1 MIRLALWL
9 AGILGLTVVLHWL
22 ASRPGTV
29 RIEWLGQILEL
40 SVFSAIVML
49 ATLLG
54 AVLLTWSALRQ
65 AWRSPAALARYLD
78 LRRRRR
84 GLDALTGGIIA
95 VGAGDRALAT
105 RYAAQARKALPHEP
119 LTHLLRA
126 QAAQIG
132 GDRATARRIFE
143 AMLAAPDTEP
153 LGLRGLYLEAER
165 EGEREAA
172 RQFAERALRL
182 NPKLGWPVDA
192 LLELQCRAADWP
204 GALETLGL
212 AERQHLVDRAPAR
225 RRRAVLLT
233 AQAQALED
241 DAPDKALELALE
253 AHGLARDLV
262 PAAAVAGRILASR
275 GRTPKAARV
284 LLRTWRQAPH
294 PDLAVAYAYA
304 RPGDSPRDRLDRVRH
319 LARLTPNHP
328 EALIAVATGAIEAHA
343 WDEAREALKPLLEG
357 RLTARVCALMARI
370 EGEQYRDS
378 GRVRE
383 WLGRAAGAGRDPAW
397 IADGVAYPRWS
408 PVSPATGQLDAM
420 RWGVPAAASAHE
432 GAAAAAAFSARL
444 ETLLGL
450 GVAGEARVDVAA
462 PPPGPPAGRLAPVVP
477 EGGADG
483 REAPAPPLPDA
494 TRGSPGASSSRPV
507 AEPVHAPTGR
517 DVAAAP
523 ASTLLPPPPPTPPAA
538 APAPAPRDSPVAA
551 DAPLS
556 VGAKPAPVQPAAR
569 PRKPEPRIFVPPR
582 APDDPGADAPDLD
595 DLQGYPTKA

>member
-1 MIRLALWL
+1 MIRVALYLLGILALTWALHQL
-9 AGILGLTVVLHWL
+9 AE
-22 ASRPGTV
+22 RPGT
-29 RIEWLGQILEL
+29 ITLSWLGYIAEI
-40 SVFSAIVML
+40 SVFSGIVML

-54 AVLLTWSALRQ
+54 AVLLAWSGLRHV
-65 AWRSPAALARYLD
+65 WRSPAALAHFFG
-78 LRRRRR
+78 RRRRQR

-95 VGAGDRALAT
+95 VGAGDRALAA

-143 AMLAAPDTEP
+143 AMLASPDTEQ

-172 RQFAERALRL
+172 RQFAGRALRL

-192 LLELQCRAADWP
+192 LFDLQCRAADWL

-212 AERQHLVDRAPAR
+212 AERQHLVGKAPAR

-241 DAPDKALELALE
+241 DAPDKALDLALE
-253 AHGLARDLV
+253 AHGLAHDLV
-262 PAAAVAGRILASR
+262 PAAAIAGRILASR

-319 LARLTPNHP
+319 LARITPNHP
-328 EALIAVATGAIEAHA
+328 EALIAVAASAIEAHA
-343 WDEAREALKPLLEG
+343 WDEAREALKPLLES
-357 RLTARVCALMARI
+357 RLSPRVCALMARI
-370 EGEQYRDS
+370 EGEQYRDA

-383 WLGRAAGAGRDPAW
+383 WLARAAGAGCDPAW

-420 RWGVPAAASAHE
+420 RWGAPAVTSAD
-432 GAAAAAAFSARL
+432 GATAAAALAAGWRRCSASVWPARHAWRL
-444 ETLLGL
+444 RRRVSRRSTTPAPGL
-450 GVAGEARVDVAA
+450 
-462 PPPGPPAGRLAPVVP
+462 P
-477 EGGADG
+477 EGEPDNPD
-483 REAPAPPLPDA
+483 APAKPAAGLPDA
-494 TRGSPGASSSRPV
+494 GGDSCAFASIGRRRGCVVALRRHGPDLSGTRPPRKAPRAQRPGRRPPRRPSAHASRRSRGSSC
-507 AEPVHAPTGR
+507 
-517 DVAAAP
+517 
-523 ASTLLPPPPPTPPAA
+523 
-538 APAPAPRDSPVAA
+538 PR
-551 DAPLS
+551 
-556 VGAKPAPVQPAAR
+556 G
-569 PRKPEPRIFVPPR
+569 

>member
-1 MIRLALWL
+1 MIRVALYL
-9 AGILGLTVVLHWL
+9 AGILALTAVLHWL

-29 RIEWLGQILEL
+29 RIEWLGEILEL
-40 SVFSAIVML
+40 SVLSGLVML
-49 ATLLG
+49 AILLG
-54 AVLLTWSALRQ
+54 ALLLAWSALRQ
-65 AWRSPAALARYLD
+65 LWRSPGALAHYFD
-78 LRRRRR
+78 RRRRQR

-95 VGAGDRALAT
+95 VGAGDRTLAG
-105 RYAAQARKALPHEP
+105 RYAALARKALPHEP

-143 AMLAAPDTEP
+143 AMLASPDTEQ

-172 RQFAERALRL
+172 RHLAERALRR
-182 NPKLGWPVDA
+182 NPRLGWPADA
-192 LLELQCRAADWP
+192 LFDLQCRAADWP
-204 GALETLGL
+204 GALETLAL
-212 AERQHLVDRAPAR
+212 AERQRLLEKGSAR

-241 DAPDKALELALE
+241 DAPDKALEVALE

-262 PAAAVAGRILASR
+262 PAAAIAGRILASR

-328 EALIAVATGAIEAHA
+328 EALIGVATSAVEAHA

-357 RLTARVCALMARI
+357 RLTQRVCALMARI
-370 EGEQYRDS
+370 EGEQYRDA

-383 WLGRAAGAGRDPAW
+383 WLARAAGAGRDPAW
-397 IADGVAYPRWS
+397 IADGVAYPRWG

-420 RWGVPAAASAHE
+420 RWGVPAAATSLESTAT
-432 GAAAAAAFSARL
+432 ALATRL

-450 GVAGEARVDVAA
+450 GGASEARVEAA
-462 PPPGPPAGRLAPVVP
+462 ARYEQPI
-477 EGGADG
+477 
-483 REAPAPPLPDA
+483 APAPALTDDEPRAAEARAKLLP
-494 TRGSPGASSSRPV
+494 
-507 AEPVHAPTGR
+507 
-517 DVAAAP
+517 AAP
-523 ASTLLPPPPPTPPAA
+523 ATSAAPAAAQREAASASVDREIASVPITEPPAA
-538 APAPAPRDSPVAA
+538 ATKLARSDTPGMTGHSPSA
-551 DAPLS
+551 DAKPGVPATPTS
-556 VGAKPAPVQPAAR
+556 RPRPVKPA
-569 PRKPEPRIFVPPR
+569 EPRIFVPPR
-582 APDDPGADAPDLD
+582 APDDPGTDASDHD
-595 DLQGYPTKA
+595 DLSGYPTKA

>member
-1 MIRLALWL
+1 MIRVAAYL
-9 AGILGLTVVLHWL
+9 AGILALTWVLHQL

-29 RIEWLGQILEL
+29 RIEWLGQIVEL
-40 SVFSAIVML
+40 SVFSGIVIL
-49 ATLLG
+49 ASLLG
-54 AVLLTWSALRQ
+54 ILLLVGSLLRG
-65 AWRSPAALARYLD
+65 AWRSPAALAHYFD
-78 LRRRRR
+78 RRRRQR

-95 VGAGDRALAT
+95 VGAGDRALAA

-143 AMLAAPDTEP
+143 AMLASPDTEQ
-153 LGLRGLYLEAER
+153 LGLRGLNLEAER
-165 EGEREAA
+165 EGEREAG
-172 RQFAERALRL
+172 RQLAERALRL
-182 NPKLGWPVDA
+182 NARLGWPVDA
-192 LLELQCRAADWP
+192 LFDLECRAGDWH
-204 GALETLGL
+204 GALETLAL
-212 AERQHLVDRAPAR
+212 AERQQLLEKGPAR

-328 EALIAVATGAIEAHA
+328 EALIAVATSAIEAHA

-357 RLTARVCALMARI
+357 RLTQRVCALMARI
-370 EGEQYRDS
+370 EGEQYRDA

-383 WLGRAAGAGRDPAW
+383 WLARAAGAARDPAW
-397 IADGVAYPRWS
+397 IANGVAYPYWS

-420 RWGVPAAASAHE
+420 RWGVPAATSTESA
-432 GAAAAAAFSARL
+432 AMATALATRL
-444 ETLLGL
+444 ETLLAPAP
-450 GVAGEARVDVAA
+450 AGEARVEAA
-462 PPPGPPAGRLAPVVP
+462 QGREPAVRKPPATLP
-477 EGGADG
+477 EREPGGADASAKLLPAAPVPPQ
-483 REAPAPPLPDA
+483 RETAPPSAHRQVEAPSIAGPLPADVDDA
-494 TRGSPGASSSRPV
+494 RKDTPRV
-507 AEPVHAPTGR
+507 AEPPSTSAP
-517 DVAAAP
+517 
-523 ASTLLPPPPPTPPAA
+523 
-538 APAPAPRDSPVAA
+538 
-551 DAPLS
+551 
-556 VGAKPAPVQPAAR
+556 KPATAPVPTTR
-569 PRKPEPRIFVPPR
+569 PRPTKPTEPRIFVPPR
-582 APDDPGADAPDLD
+582 APDDPGADVSDLD
-595 DLQGYPTKA
+595 ELSGYPTKA

>member
-1 MIRLALWL
+1 MIRVALYL
-9 AGILGLTVVLHWL
+9 AGILALTWALHQL

-40 SVFSAIVML
+40 SVFSAIVIL

-54 AVLLTWSALRQ
+54 ALLLLWSLLRG
-65 AWRSPAALARYLD
+65 AWRSPAALAHYVN
-78 LRRRRR
+78 RRRRQR

-95 VGAGDRALAT
+95 VGAGDRVLAA
-105 RYAAQARKALPHEP
+105 RYAAQARKDLPHEP

-132 GDRATARRIFE
+132 GDRVTTRRIFE
-143 AMLAAPDTEP
+143 AMLASPDTEQ

-165 EGEREAA
+165 EGEREPA
-172 RQFAERALRL
+172 RQLAERALRL
-182 NPKLGWPVDA
+182 NPRLGWPVVA
-192 LLELQCRAADWP
+192 LFDLQCRGADWH
-204 GALETLGL
+204 GALETLAL
-212 AERQHLVDRAPAR
+212 AERQHLVEKGPAR

-253 AHGLARDLV
+253 AHALARDLV

-319 LARLTPNHP
+319 LARLTPNHF
-328 EALIAVATGAIEAHA
+328 EALIAVATSAIEAHA

-357 RLTARVCALMARI
+357 RLTQRVCALMARI
-370 EGEQYRDS
+370 EGEQYRDA

-383 WLGRAAGAGRDPAW
+383 WLARTAGAARDPAW

-420 RWGVPAAASAHE
+420 RWGVPAATTSIESA
-432 GAAAAAAFSARL
+432 AMATALATRL
-444 ETLLGL
+444 ETLLGPSP
-450 GVAGEARVDVAA
+450 ASEARVEAMPQREPAMGRTAPALPAGERESRVTPAESVPAA
-462 PPPGPPAGRLAPVVP
+462 PTASAPPARRESPPSPVEREVASAP
-477 EGGADG
+477 ADDPPSL
-483 REAPAPPLPDA
+483 EPSSTSAESPPHAPAPT
-494 TRGSPGASSSRPV
+494 TRPRP
-507 AEPVHAPTGR
+507 
-517 DVAAAP
+517 
-523 ASTLLPPPPPTPPAA
+523 
-538 APAPAPRDSPVAA
+538 
-551 DAPLS
+551 
-556 VGAKPAPVQPAAR
+556 AR
-569 PRKPEPRIFVPPR
+569 PTEPRIFVPPR
-582 APDDPGADAPDLD
+582 APDDPGADAPDID
-595 DLQGYPTKA
+595 DLSGYPTKA

>member
-1 MIRLALWL
+1 MIRVALWL
-9 AGILGLTVVLHWL
+9 VGILGLTVALHWL
-22 ASRPGTV
+22 ASRPGSV

-40 SVFSAIVML
+40 SVFSGIVML
-49 ATLLG
+49 ATLLV
-54 AVLLTWSALRQ
+54 AALLTWAGLRQ
-65 AWRSPAALARYLD
+65 AWRSPAALAHYFD
-78 LRRRRR
+78 RRRRQR
-84 GLDALTGGIIA
+84 GTDALTAGIIA
-95 VGAGDRALAT
+95 VGAGDRAAAT

-143 AMLAAPDTEP
+143 AMLAAPDTEQ

-182 NPKLGWPVDA
+182 NPRLGWPVDA
-192 LLELQCRAADWP
+192 LFGLQCRAADWL
-204 GALETLGL
+204 GALQTLGL
-212 AERQHLVDRAPAR
+212 AERQHLVEKAPAR

-253 AHGLARDLV
+253 AHGLARELV
-262 PAAAVAGRILASR
+262 PAAAIAGRILASR

-328 EALIAVATGAIEAHA
+328 EALIAVAGSAIEAHA
-343 WDEAREALKPLLEG
+343 WDEAREALKPLLES
-357 RLTARVCALMARI
+357 RLTPRVCALMARI
-370 EGEQYRDS
+370 EGEQYRDA

-383 WLGRAAGAGRDPAW
+383 WLARAAGAGRDPAW

-420 RWGVPAAASAHE
+420 RWGVPAVTSADSAT
-432 GAAAAAAFSARL
+432 AAAALAARL
-444 ETLLGL
+444 ESLLGL
-450 GVAGEARVDVAA
+450 GMAGEARMEAAPLREPAVGKPAPNLPESEPHPPDAPAKLLPAA
-462 PPPGPPAGRLAPVVP
+462 PPAPAAPAVQRETPPAS
-477 EGGADG
+477 AD
-483 REAPAPPLPDA
+483 REV
-494 TRGSPGASSSRPV
+494 ASAPV
-507 AEPVHAPTGR
+507 AEP
-517 DVAAAP
+517 
-523 ASTLLPPPPPTPPAA
+523 LPPA
-538 APAPAPRDSPVAA
+538 APAPTSRSRP
-551 DAPLS
+551 
-556 VGAKPAPVQPAAR
+556 AR
-569 PRKPEPRIFVPPR
+569 PAEPRIFVPPR

>member
-1 MIRLALWL
+1 MIRIALYL
-9 AGILGLTVVLHWL
+9 AGILVLTVGLHWL

-40 SVFSAIVML
+40 SVYSGIVML
-49 ATLLG
+49 AMLVG
-54 AVLLTWSALRQ
+54 AVLLAWAGLRQ
-65 AWRSPAALARYLD
+65 VWRSPAALSHFFD
-78 LRRRRR
+78 RRRRQR

-95 VGAGDRALAT
+95 VGAGDRALAA

-143 AMLAAPDTEP
+143 AMLASPDTEQ

-165 EGEREAA
+165 EGEHEAA
-172 RQFAERALRL
+172 RQLAERALRL
-182 NPKLGWPVDA
+182 NPRLGWPVDA
-192 LLELQCRAADWP
+192 LFDLQCRAADWQ
-204 GALETLGL
+204 GALDTLAV
-212 AERQHLVDRAPAR
+212 AERQRLAEKTPAR

-241 DAPDKALELALE
+241 DAPDKALELAME

-262 PAAAVAGRILASR
+262 PAAAIAGRILASR

-284 LLRTWRQAPH
+284 LLKTWRQAPH

-328 EALIAVATGAIEAHA
+328 EALIAVATSAIEAHA

-357 RLTARVCALMARI
+357 RLTQRVCALMARI
-370 EGEQYRDS
+370 EGEQYRDA

-383 WLGRAAGAGRDPAW
+383 WLARAAGAGRDPAW

-408 PVSPATGQLDAM
+408 PVSPATGRLDAM
-420 RWGVPAAASAHE
+420 RWGVPAATAVESAAT
-432 GAAAAAAFSARL
+432 AAALATRL

-450 GVAGEARVDVAA
+450 GQASEARVETA
-462 PPPGPPAGRLAPVVP
+462 PRPEPPLKSAPALIEEEPRVV
-477 EGGADG
+477 
-483 REAPAPPLPDA
+483 EAPAKLLPA
-494 TRGSPGASSSRPV
+494 TSPAPAAVPV
-507 AEPVHAPTGR
+507 TEPAPAVSEPARR
-517 DVAAAP
+517 DVPVVEPASTASTKPGVVPAP
-523 ASTLLPPPPPTPPAA
+523 ASRPRPT
-538 APAPAPRDSPVAA
+538 
-551 DAPLS
+551 
-556 VGAKPAPVQPAAR
+556 KPA
-569 PRKPEPRIFVPPR
+569 EPRIFVPPR
-582 APDDPGADAPDLD
+582 APDDPGTDASDLD
-595 DLQGYPTKA
+595 DLSNYPTKA

>member
-1 MIRLALWL
+1 MIRVAAYLAAILALTW
-9 AGILGLTVVLHWL
+9 ALHQL

-29 RIEWLGQILEL
+29 RIEWLGQIVEL
-40 SVFSAIVML
+40 SVFSGIVLL
-49 ATLLG
+49 ASLLG
-54 AVLLTWSALRQ
+54 ALLLVWSLLRG
-65 AWRSPAALARYLD
+65 AWRSPATLAHYFD
-78 LRRRRR
+78 RRRRQR

-95 VGAGDRALAT
+95 VGAGDRALAA
-105 RYAAQARKALPHEP
+105 RYAAQARKTLPHEP

-143 AMLAAPDTEP
+143 AMLASPDTEQ

-172 RQFAERALRL
+172 RHLAERALRL
-182 NPKLGWPVDA
+182 NARLGWPVGA
-192 LLELQCRAADWP
+192 LFDLQCRTADWH
-204 GALETLGL
+204 GALETLAL
-212 AERQHLVDRAPAR
+212 AERQQLLEKVQAR

-319 LARLTPNHP
+319 LSRLTPSHP
-328 EALIAVATGAIEAHA
+328 EALIAVATSAIEAHA

-357 RLTARVCALMARI
+357 RLTQRVCALMARI
-370 EGEQYRDS
+370 EGEQYRDA

-383 WLGRAAGAGRDPAW
+383 WLGRAAGAARDPAW

-420 RWGVPAAASAHE
+420 RWDVPAATTSTESAAMATAL
-432 GAAAAAAFSARL
+432 GTRL
-444 ETLLGL
+444 ESLWASGI
-450 GVAGEARVDVAA
+450 AGEARVEATPQREPAVVRTA
-462 PPPGPPAGRLAPVVP
+462 PALPAGELESRVTPAEPVPAAIASAPATTRESPPSSAEREIASAPAVESHQP
-477 EGGADG
+477 APSSTSADTPPQ
-483 REAPAPPLPDA
+483 APAP
-494 TRGSPGASSSRPV
+494 TVRPR
-507 AEPVHAPTGR
+507 P
-517 DVAAAP
+517 
-523 ASTLLPPPPPTPPAA
+523 
-538 APAPAPRDSPVAA
+538 
-551 DAPLS
+551 
-556 VGAKPAPVQPAAR
+556 AR
-569 PRKPEPRIFVPPR
+569 PTEPRIFVPPR
-582 APDDPGADAPDLD
+582 APDDPGADAPDID
-595 DLQGYPTKA
+595 DLSTYPTKA

>member
-1 MIRLALWL
+1 MIRVALYL
-9 AGILGLTVVLHWL
+9 VGILVLTWGLQQL
-22 ASRPGTV
+22 AKRPGTIT
-29 RIEWLGQILEL
+29 IEWLGYVREVSI
-40 SVFSAIVML
+40 FAGIIML
-49 ATLLG
+49 AMLLG
-54 AVLLTWSALRQ
+54 AVLLAWSGLRRV
-65 AWRSPAALARYLD
+65 WRSPAALAHYFD
-78 LRRRRR
+78 RRRRQR

-95 VGAGDRALAT
+95 VSAGDRALAA
-105 RYAAQARKALPHEP
+105 RYAAQARKTLPHEP

-143 AMLAAPDTEP
+143 AMLASPDTEP

-172 RQFAERALRL
+172 RQFSERALLL

-192 LLELQCRAADWP
+192 LFDLQCRAADWL

-212 AERQHLVDRAPAR
+212 AERQHLVEKMPAR

-262 PAAAVAGRILASR
+262 AAAAIAGRILASR

-319 LARLTPNHP
+319 LVRITPNHP
-328 EALIAVATGAIEAHA
+328 EALIAVATSAIEAHA
-343 WDEAREALKPLLEG
+343 WDEAREALKPLLES
-357 RLTARVCALMARI
+357 RLSPRVCALMARI
-370 EGEQYRDS
+370 EGEQYRDA
-378 GRVRE
+378 GRIRE
-383 WLGRAAGAGRDPAW
+383 WLARAAGAGRDPAW

-408 PVSPATGQLDAM
+408 PMSPATGQLDAM
-420 RWGVPAAASAHE
+420 RWDVPATPPGE
-432 GAAAAAAFSARL
+432 GGAAAAAFAARL

-450 GVAGEARVDVAA
+450 GPAREDSPRAE
-462 PPPGPPAGRLAPVVP
+462 PV
-477 EGGADG
+477 
-483 REAPAPPLPDA
+483 
-494 TRGSPGASSSRPV
+494 SRPV
-507 AEPVHAPTGR
+507 PTSPEGESDSRDAPAQLLPATL
-517 DVAAAP
+517 VTSPEALPTTPAAVRRESSP
-523 ASTLLPPPPPTPPAA
+523 ASTEGDVAPTSPPSPPPAKMPGSRDSTRSSEPSVTIGTNPAPTPPT
-538 APAPAPRDSPVAA
+538 V
-551 DAPLS
+551 
-556 VGAKPAPVQPAAR
+556 R
-569 PRKPEPRIFVPPR
+569 PRKPSEPKIFVPPR
-582 APDDPGADAPDLD
+582 APDDPGTDAPDID
-595 DLQGYPTKA
+595 DLQGYPSKA